1 MKKEKEYLESKLIED
16 VQSLSRLAGAW
27 GDLRQAVGHPFQ
39 ELGWYTAWARTIGAT
54 GGRRLKLMTLWDADR
69 LLAVWPLSLRR
80 FKGIRLLEWVGA
92 RVTDYC
98 DVVVAPRV
106 DATDA
111 LQILWRELQ
120 RKVGFDVL
128 RLGQVRADA
137 RISAFL
143 DAQGAWVE
151 TREAAFGIPLTWAS
165 GADWLA
171 SRSAKRRD
179 DARRRLRQMRKN
191 GFEFKVWQ
199 SPEAPVLEAL
209 IEQKQAWVRARDL
222 ASFVTDPQGPEFVH
236 AMAREMSAQGLL
248 HLSAVC
254 SAQRIVAC
262 HVGFVR
268 GDTFYFYMPTYD
280 AAFAKQG
287 FGNSLREFLIMSAC
301 DQGLKKFDMLLGAA
315 GYKQQ
320 YDAVEEPVRTVVL
333 PRGIIG
339 RAAVAYYRRSV
350 ARAAVSATGA
360 SPSEA
365 A

>member
-1 MKKEKEYLESKLIED
+1 MESRLIED
-16 VQSLSRLAGAW
+16 VQSLADLANAW
-27 GDLRQAVGHPFQ
+27 GALRQAASHPFQ

-54 GGRRLKLMTLWDADR
+54 GGRRLKVMTLWDADR
-69 LLAVWPLSLRR
+69 LVAVWPLTLRR
-80 FKGIRLLEWVGA
+80 FKGVRLLEWVGA

-98 DVVVAPRV
+98 DVIV
-106 DATDA
+106 DPQADAAVA
-111 LQILWRELQ
+111 LQALWRELQ

-137 RISAFL
+137 RISAFA

-151 TREAAFGIPLTWAS
+151 TREAAFNIPLSWAS

-179 DARRRLRQMRKN
+179 DARRRLRQLQKE

-199 SPEAPVLEAL
+199 SPETPILEAL
-209 IEQKQAWVRARDL
+209 IEQKQAWVKARDL
-222 ASFVTDPQGPEFVH
+222 TSFVTDPQGPEFLH

-254 SAQRIVAC
+254 SPQRIVAC

-268 GDTFYFYMPTYD
+268 NDTFYFYMPTYD

-301 DQGLKKFDMLLGAA
+301 DRGLKKFDMLLGAA
-315 GYKQQ
+315 DYKQQ
-320 YDAVEEPVRTVVL
+320 YSAVEEPVRTVVL

-339 RAAVAYYRRSV
+339 RAALAYYRRSV
-350 ARAAVSATGA
+350 ARGAVNATSA
-360 SPSEA
+360 SPPEA

>member
-1 MKKEKEYLESKLIED
+1 LETRVIED
-16 VQSLSRLAGAW
+16 VQSLAGLAQAW
-27 GDLRQAVGHPFQ
+27 GSLRQAIGHPFQ

-54 GGRRLKLMTLWDADR
+54 GGRRLKVMTLWDADR
-69 LLAVWPLSLRR
+69 LVAVWPLTLRR

-98 DVVVAPRV
+98 DVIVDPNLEVAE
-106 DATDA
+106 A
-111 LQILWRELQ
+111 LAVLWRDLR

-137 RISAFL
+137 CISPLL
-143 DAQGAWVE
+143 DAEGAWVE
-151 TREAAFGIPLTWAS
+151 TREGAFSIPLKWAS

-171 SRSAKRRD
+171 ARSAKRRD
-179 DARRRLRQMRKN
+179 DARRRLRQMQKE

-199 SPEAPVLEAL
+199 SPQAAILDTL
-209 IEQKQAWVRARDL
+209 IEQKQAWVKARNL
-222 ASFVTDPQGPEFVH
+222 ASFVTDPQGPEFLH

-280 AAFAKQG
+280 AAFAKQS

-315 GYKQQ
+315 DYKQQ
-320 YDAVEEPVRTVVL
+320 YAAVEEPVRTVVL
-333 PRGIIG
+333 PRGVIG

-350 ARAAVSATGA
+350 ARAAVNATNA
-360 SPSEA
+360 SPPEPA
-365 A
+365 